1 MKKFILSI
9 LLLTL
14 PVVATETEIDQDS
27 SLNYTLYD
35 EDNLFEF
42 FIMKRWNES
51 PKIYFSMKLNDEFFQ
66 KVSGYIVS
74 IGIYDMFDEKIFEG
88 KFRMANQEGYGFFYD
103 YQVFRS
109 LSEDGLS
116 VVITDIEFAYKR
128 T

>member
-14 PVVATETEIDQDS
+14 PVVATETKIDQDS

-42 FIMKRWNES
+42 FIIERWNES

-74 IGIYDMFDEKIFEG
+74 IEIYDMFDEKIFER
-88 KFRMANQEGYGFFYD
+88 KFRMAKQEGYGFFYD